1 MVPSKTMAATM
12 AAVKQ
17 QQMLMQQQKQRNSG
31 QNGNGKSSDLPD
43 FFTSKNDM
51 GKCFENNVY
60 SVLKIMFICYRVPLL
75 YVVML
80 LVHCR

>member
-17 QQMLMQQQKQRNSG
+17 QQMLMQQQKQRNNG

-51 GKCFENNVY
+51 GKCFENNV
-60 SVLKIMFICYRVPLL
+60 SLL

-80 LVHCR
+80 LMVFCY